1 VYIYHEARQRMHSND
16 MNSLGIDEF

>member
-1 VYIYHEARQRMHSND
+1 VHIYHEARQRTHSDD